1 MESKLPPDTRMELA
15 LTDLSIQDEP
25 MYRATAKKYSINY
38 TTLMC
43 RFKGEQVSRA
53 IANAE
58 IRQHLSLEQEET
70 LIKHINKL
78 SDKGLPPTSHIVKN
92 LAEEIIGSKIGKNW
106 VGDFVKWY
114 KDRLKSIYLRNM
126 DGIWV
131 KAEYALVFKYFYDL
145 VLY

>member
-1 MESKLPPDTRMELA
+1 MR
-15 LTDLSIQDEP
+15 
-25 MYRATAKKYSINY
+25 
-38 TTLMC
+38 

-58 IRQHLSLEQEET
+58 IRQRLSLEQEET

-78 SDKGLPPTSHIVKN
+78 SDRGLPPTSHIVKN

-106 VGDFVKWY
+106 VGDFVKRY

-126 DGIWV
+126 DGIRV
-131 KAEYALVFKYFYDL
+131 KAEYAPVFKYFYDL